1 MTRSSCAI
9 GAYSVVF
16 ILTLSDTLGWSP
28 FLLSVEVY
36 KGLADTSLN
45 SYTFVLKML
54 GMFANTFSLFSE
66 KLLITMASLIIKYP
80 ANVM

>member
-1 MTRSSCAI
+1 M
-9 GAYSVVF
+9 
-16 ILTLSDTLGWSP
+16 
-28 FLLSVEVY
+28 SVEVY